1 MKKHTHKAL
10 AALIIGAFF
19 GVPRVYLGTHEAH
32 APVKQLVQVHSNKKS
47 SPFQPWKK
55 QKSSS
60 SQKTDK
66 TGKTGKK
73 EKEKAEKMI
82 YQWLKTYSE
91 ILNLVE
97 KKSFRSVDFAR
108 FIQDSLKS
116 AVSQIDAHSA
126 FFAPENYKAVM
137 ESTSGEFSGIG
148 VSIISKAPDDD
159 TLVIIDVIQGGP
171 AEKAGIKS
179 GDKIIE
185 VNGDKIKMLTSDEVV
200 SKLKGKVGSKL
211 SIKVLRNK
219 KPIDFVV
226 TCDII
231 KDQMSLCYFFKNQG
245 IYYLSLKMF
254 TENVAIQIAEL
265 LKKAN
270 EGKCKGLVLDL
281 RRNPG
286 GILDSGIDMAGLFLE
301 KNSLVVV
308 TKDRSKKVVAEYR
321 TSASPV
327 LKSCIPI
334 FILIDNFTASAAEI
348 VAGSLKY
355 HSQKT
360 CTGDKNNKRPL
371 MVFLLGTST
380 FGKGSVQEVMPV
392 SNGCAL
398 KLTTMLYYLPEDFS
412 IQAAGVQPD
421 FVVKPKTIPSE
432 EMKWINELYG
442 KEVALKHHI
451 TIEEVEENGGKI
463 DPEAKKDA
471 EKIVAQSAKAHIA
484 VDDEEGDT
492 GNSGNVGPD
501 SSEKDGSKDQK
512 DAKKSD
518 ILDLEKGRLEKNKY
532 KNKDSKDNKE
542 DEEKEKSWDEKQR
555 EELAMDVQVQASIN
569 MISLLNEAKK
579 ANSRLATHRE
589 EALSFL
595 KKNYLVDTVVE
606 LEKIH

>member
-1 MKKHTHKAL
+1 MKLFKNRVFIMGSL
-10 AALIIGAFF
+10 LGISIMQ
-19 GVPRVYLGTHEAH
+19 GVQGEAIEEI
-32 APVKQLVQVHSNKKS
+32 PKENNQDLVQQATPKLAS
-47 SPFQPWKK
+47 FRPWKK
-55 QKSSS
+55 QKA
-60 SQKTDK
+60 KKPDK
-66 TGKTGKK
+66 SEKQEKRD
-73 EKEKAEKMI
+73 KEKAEKMI

-91 ILNLVE
+91 VLNFVE
-97 KKSFRSVDFAR
+97 KKSFRSVNFAR

-116 AVSQIDAHSA
+116 AVSQIDAHSS

-171 AEKAGIKS
+171 AEKAGVKS

-185 VNGDKIKMLTSDEVV
+185 VNGEKIKMLTSDEVV
-200 SKLKGKVGSKL
+200 SKLKGKVGSQL
-211 SIKVLRNK
+211 SLKVLRNK
-219 KPIDFVV
+219 KPIDFTV
-226 TCDII
+226 TRDII
-231 KDQMSLCYFFKNQG
+231 KDRTSLCYFFKNQG

-254 TENVAIQIAEL
+254 TENVASQVSEL

-308 TKDRSKKVVAEYR
+308 TKDRDKKVKAEYR
-321 TSASPV
+321 TTSNPV
-327 LKSCIPI
+327 LKSSIPI

-348 VAGSLKY
+348 LAGSLKY
-355 HSQKT
+355 YSHKT
-360 CTGDKNNKRPL
+360 CVGDESNTRPL

-380 FGKGSVQEVMPV
+380 FGKGSVQEVIPV

-398 KLTTMLYYLPEDFS
+398 KLTTMLYYLPEDYS
-412 IQAAGVQPD
+412 IQAAGIQPD
-421 FVVKPKTIPSE
+421 FVVKPKTVPSE
-432 EMKWINELYG
+432 EMKWINDLYG
-442 KEVALKHHI
+442 KEVALKHHV
-451 TIEEVEENGGKI
+451 TIAEVEKNGGKI

-471 EKIVAQSAKAHIA
+471 EKIEAQSERAHILA
-484 VDDEEGDT
+484 ADEGEEAESDEAEDDGDQT
-492 GNSGNVGPD
+492 
-501 SSEKDGSKDQK
+501 KDTK
-512 DAKKSD
+512 AKKD
-518 ILDLEKGRLEKNKY
+518 MLDLGKGRLHQDKNKI
-532 KNKDSKDNKE
+532 KNKE
-542 DEEKEKSWDEKQR
+542 EEEKEKSWDEKQR

-579 ANSRLATHRE
+579 ANKRLATHRE
-589 EALSFL
+589 EAITFL
-595 KKNYLVDTVVE
+595 KKHYLVDTMVE